1 MSKAQEI
8 IDKIEKTAK
17 DPNVSNAVID
27 GMNVSAIQA
36 PLLTDHI
43 VKFKPPLGGL
53 FFLPTSTFI
62 SRHML

>member
-27 GMNVSAIQA
+27 GLLNEMVS
-36 PLLTDHI
+36 LLNKEPEAWDQ
-43 VKFKPPLGGL
+43 K
-53 FFLPTSTFI
+53 
-62 SRHML
+62 